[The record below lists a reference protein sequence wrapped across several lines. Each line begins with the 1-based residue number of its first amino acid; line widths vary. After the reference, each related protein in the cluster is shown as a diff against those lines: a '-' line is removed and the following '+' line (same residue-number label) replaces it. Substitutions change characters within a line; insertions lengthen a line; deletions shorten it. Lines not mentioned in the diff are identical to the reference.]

1 MISVITFIIINIW
14 AIVMGI
20 MPFYEM
26 LKNNNFRTLRNLDEN
41 VLLININIDFIH
53 ISVLTAF
60 SMRIVVNYFEF
71 LSIISIYLMLSMIL
85 KMRAFVTNFYYQML
99 DENLDQE

>member
-1 MISVITFIIINIW
+1 MDQN
-14 AIVMGI
+14 
-20 MPFYEM
+20 
-26 LKNNNFRTLRNLDEN
+26 LKNIILALFFVCLFFQL
-41 VLLININIDFIH
+41 VFYKHYFI
-53 ISVLTAF
+53 
-60 SMRIVVNYFEF
+60 VNYFEF